1 MIGGYL
7 PFLTYIIAFLG
18 AYYFILRMIWITDR
32 HGLLKRS
39 LYTLVLVI
47 LSALDVIQLT
57 TPVIGG
63 PVWINSLPQLLMWIW
78 PDIIVL
84 VVLVADLAWSWR
96 RGSYQANPAGG
107 RQGQKI
113 RLGNSER
120 ISI

>member
-1 MIGGYL
+1 MKMIGGYL

-32 HGLLKRS
+32 RGLLKRS

-57 TPVIGG
+57 TPLLAG
-63 PVWINSLPQLLMWIW
+63 PVWVDSLPQLLMWIW

-84 VVLVADLAWSWR
+84 VVLVADLSRSWR
-96 RGSYQANPAGG
+96 RGSYQASPEIL
-107 RQGQKI
+107 QFPD
-113 RLGNSER
+113 LF
-120 ISI
+120 